1 MFQQNLMELFK
12 FYIIKLDFK
21 IETISKPRYCWND
34 VFATCTD
41 FVNKNSST
49 GSFVKMK
56 CRPRSA

>member
-1 MFQQNLMELFK
+1 MELFK

-21 IETISKPRYCWND
+21 NGNTISEPRYCWND

-56 CRPRSA
+56 CRPRFAQSI